1 MRDSGAVQIADSH
14 LCARMQHESRQIFAQ
29 QMDKPKILH
38 DGGIRTRFIQ
48 EAPVRERRRKLLV
61 KQERVKRN
69 VYRNAAG
76 MAIFYRPKKLFIAEI
91 ACKATRIECAAP
103 KVYSICTVLYGSN
116 QAFPA
121 SRRRKQRHLYALLY
135 ALLHFYLKKAA
146 WFISQAA

>member
-1 MRDSGAVQIADSH
+1 MYKRQ
-14 LCARMQHESRQIFAQ
+14 QHESRQIFAQ
-29 QMDKPKILH
+29 QIDKPKILH

-61 KQERVKRN
+61 KQERVQRN

-103 KVYSICTVLYGSN
+103 KVYSICTVLSVSYT
-116 QAFPA
+116 
-121 SRRRKQRHLYALLY
+121 HLRIVARS
-135 ALLHFYLKKAA
+135 APMIVKTTAVTM
-146 WFISQAA
+146 